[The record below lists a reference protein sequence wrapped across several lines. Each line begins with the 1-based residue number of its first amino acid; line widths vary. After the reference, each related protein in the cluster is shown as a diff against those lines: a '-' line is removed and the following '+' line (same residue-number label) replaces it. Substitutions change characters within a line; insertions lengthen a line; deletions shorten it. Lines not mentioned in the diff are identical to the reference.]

1 MENQEALNEEKSG
14 KKARNIEEFLEC
26 YTENFNAAY
35 YVNLEDRLKKK

>member
-1 MENQEALNEEKSG
+1 MENQEASNEDKSG
-14 KKARNIEEFLEC
+14 RKVKNIEEFLEC